1 MVTKTEE
8 ALERQVTGWRMG
20 RLKFRT
26 VFTLAAI
33 DSNVAKL
40 PHQTNPQRILLLAV
54 RAVA

>member
-1 MVTKTEE
+1 MTKTEE

-40 PHQTNPQRILLLAV
+40 PHQTNPQCILLLAV